1 MPRHEAFSAI
11 GYSRDGLARVARFAC
26 RVRHLGLDWM
36 TKPGMWPVAGTL
48 GLAVL
53 LLCGSVPAEGN
64 RPVRSVLEIR
74 RERVMIQKWD
84 LSCGAAALG
93 TLLRYQFG
101 EPVTEKEIA
110 RVLMS
115 RGEYVG
121 HPELVQLREGFSLL
135 DLKRYVQAYGAKS
148 SRSNLP
154 GKKKS
159 IRPRAHHL
167 QLASLRPASSSARHS
182 ASARTRI
189 VGIYKGEGL
198 GQLDLN
204 DLIERAP
211 IMVPINALGYNHFV
225 VFRGVMGN
233 RVLVADPAWGNR
245 TMTIDKFQRMWLDYG
260 EPMGHV
266 GFVVA
271 RADGRKLPNRL
282 QPKPSEFVM
291 LQ

>member
-1 MPRHEAFSAI
+1 MGRSCVLWCSYGGLPRT
-11 GYSRDGLARVARFAC
+11 ARLTRSL
-26 RVRHLGLDWM
+26 RSLELDWM
-36 TKPGMWPVAGTL
+36 TKPRKRPVAVSV
-48 GLAVL
+48 GLAAL
-53 LLCGSVPAEGN
+53 LLCGSVSAEGN
-64 RPVRSVLEIR
+64 PPVRSVLEMR

-93 TLLRYQFG
+93 ILLRYQFD

-110 RVLMS
+110 HVLMS
-115 RGEYVG
+115 RSEYVG
-121 HPELVQLREGFSLL
+121 HPELVQAREGFSLL
-135 DLKRYVQAYGAKS
+135 DLKRYVQTYGARVIKAHS
-148 SRSNLP
+148 PRKHKP
-154 GKKKS
+154 
-159 IRPRAHHL
+159 IRPQA
-167 QLASLRPASSSARHS
+167 ASLRPMSARVPS
-182 ASARTRI
+182 RIAKRKAPSSTRI
-189 VGIYKGEGL
+189 VSIYKGEGL
-198 GQLDLN
+198 GQLELS

-211 IMVPINALGYNHFV
+211 LMVPVNALGYNHFV

-260 EPMGHV
+260 DPMGHV

-282 QPKPSEFVM
+282 QPKASEFVM